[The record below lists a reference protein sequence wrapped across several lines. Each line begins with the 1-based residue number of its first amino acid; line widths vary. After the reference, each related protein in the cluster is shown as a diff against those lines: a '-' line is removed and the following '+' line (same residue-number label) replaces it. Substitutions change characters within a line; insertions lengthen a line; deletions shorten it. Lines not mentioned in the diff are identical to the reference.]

1 MPVVNLVTLQDVL
14 GGTEP
19 VDAIVTATVYRGSV
33 QAIRIKDDEVTFP
46 DDIRVKVVNGVP
58 VEPLILEHLE
68 ADCYYKIDVFVS
80 GTQPYR
86 ANVVLPAGDGPFD
99 IADLIVVD
107 PTTYIP
113 TEGTTL
119 ADAFIQQITALR
131 DGMIVGG
138 EVVGDNLILTQV
150 DGATIN
156 AGNVRGPVGPQGP
169 RGEDGFVGSDGAS
182 AYDVAVE
189 NGFIGTEEEWLEY
202 LRQGPAGRITIG
214 STAASEPGG
223 AASVTNTGTDTD
235 AILNFTL
242 PRGEQGPQGIPGE
255 TQTIAY
261 THNQTAVSST
271 WVINHGLT
279 FQPGVQIVD
288 SAGTTIEGVVNY
300 NSSSQLTV
308 QFSVALSGTAYLS

>member
-19 VDAIVTATVYRGSV
+19 VDAIVTATVYRGSI
-33 QAIRIKDDEVTFP
+33 QAIRIQDDEVTFP
-46 DDIRVKVVNGVP
+46 DDIRIKIVNGEP
-58 VEPLILEHLE
+58 IEPLVLEHLE

-131 DGMIVGG
+131 DGMIVDG
-138 EVVGDNLILTQV
+138 EVVGDNLILSTV
-150 DGATIN
+150 DGSTID
-156 AGNVRGPVGPQGP
+156 AGNVRGPQGAQGVQGIQGIQGIQGPQGP
-169 RGEDGFVGSDGAS
+169 
-182 AYDVAVE
+182 
-189 NGFIGTEEEWLEY
+189 
-202 LRQGPAGRITIG
+202 QG
-214 STAASEPGG
+214 
-223 AASVTNTGTDTD
+223 
-235 AILNFTL
+235 L
-242 PRGEQGPQGIPGE
+242 QGPQGIKGEIGPQGPQGEQGVPGE
-255 TQTIAY
+255 TPTIAY
-261 THNQTAVSST
+261 THHQSSVSSM
-271 WVINHGLT
+271 WVINHGLS
-279 FQPGVQIVD
+279 FQPSVQIVD

-300 NSSSQLTV
+300 NSNTQLTV
-308 QFSVALSGTAYLS
+308 EFSVAISGTAYLS